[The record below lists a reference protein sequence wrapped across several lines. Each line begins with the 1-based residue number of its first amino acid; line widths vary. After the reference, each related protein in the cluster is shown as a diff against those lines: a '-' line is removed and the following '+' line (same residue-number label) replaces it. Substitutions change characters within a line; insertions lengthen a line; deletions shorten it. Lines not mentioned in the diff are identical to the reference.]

1 MMRKLFFILFIL
13 LILTTIKSNAQYFQN
28 LSVGNGLSQPSVM
41 AIGQDTLGRMWFGTR
56 EGLNVYDG
64 GKIKYYKG
72 EVDNGKDGKL
82 WIGNSISSIVSE
94 NLVDGNKVYFI
105 SDFFLYAYDV
115 QTELFCKIDNRGKVT
130 AMTAYKG
137 NILYAQRNNIFLYD
151 LKTHKKSIYKIL
163 PESTSVNVIEVDRDN
178 MYVGTTDGIII
189 SPFGA
194 LWEEQYL
201 LPGEDIY
208 RIYEDSKHNLW
219 IGTRMNGLYRR
230 VNDRIEKIPLCPN
243 GINGII
249 DPQIREFVEDDDG
262 NIWFGTFMGLQKY
275 DIKNHT
281 YAAVNI
287 PQYAGGLNHP
297 SIFSLFKDRQ
307 GNIWAGSY
315 FGGVNYFNPTRN
327 SVIHYDYQAKD
338 LSSLYYSYIGEMIMD
353 KRGNLWISTDGG
365 GVSCID
371 RGWRTVEQFT
381 ATPLSRHGLPHN
393 NVKSMCYDMDNDMLY
408 IGTHLGGLSRYDIK
422 KKTFYN
428 YSTDYKS
435 PVMPGRIIH
444 HVKKWKNKIVVSS
457 REGVFLLDTRSNR
470 FTHLPDCFGEAMI
483 FDIDKNG
490 TFYTTSGNNIK
501 AISLDTPNKQE
512 IISLHALGEVSH
524 ILSVDKKLYICTLGS
539 GMIVYDTSLK
549 TINTYTSY
557 NSNLPSN
564 YCYSSRLTLN
574 GKLILIGDR
583 GITMFDT
590 DKKTFASIK
599 QDYLKAPIIYGC
611 GICISKEN
619 IIYVGDTKG
628 ITRVEESDFLSPL
641 QHKQPIY
648 FSNINVNNAIIHP
661 SEEGKILK
669 KSLAFTDRIDLASSQ
684 NNIIIEFASSDYI
697 NRHVQQIFE
706 YKLEGF
712 DKTWISTTVPFA
724 RYTNLSPGN
733 YTLCVR
739 MADGDAQDMAV
750 LNICISLPWYNTW
763 YAWVLYIIIFIT
775 IVWMIIRY
783 RKEKND
789 LFLSLEKERFEKQHI
804 EELNHEKLVF
814 FTNVSHEFRTPLTL
828 IISHIESLLQMPN
841 LQPMVYNRVLKLKRS
856 AQYMNNLISEL
867 LDFRK
872 FTQNK
877 YTLNMSQKDICLF
890 MKEIFYV
897 FSDYAHSKGLK
908 YEFFSNQEVILCW
921 FDSKQLEKVFL
932 NLLSNAFKYTE
943 RGSIEI
949 KICVEGENVA
959 ISIHDTGKGIAMGD
973 FNRIFDRF
981 YQIEGSSESAT
992 SPGTGIGLAL
1002 TKSIVEKH
1010 HGEICLD
1017 SQLGKGS
1024 VFTVKLPLGDA
1035 RYIHDEHVHFAD
1047 REKESDLK
1055 ETDEDSRVG
1064 ICAVANEESF
1074 QSEEGE
1080 SKKYTVLV
1088 VEDNDE
1094 LIQVLCELF
1103 SPFYQVIMASNGK
1116 EGLDKAYE
1124 YKPDLI
1130 ISDIMMPEMS
1140 GTEMCLK
1147 IKNNIDLCHIPII
1160 LLTALN
1166 SVEQNIEG
1174 LNRGADDYIS
1184 KPFNPRILLAR
1195 ANNLVRNRLLIHNQI
1210 RKNPITEVDLTSIN
1224 LLDQEILK
1232 KTSEAIEAHMD
1243 DTEFDIPELC
1253 KEIGV
1258 GRSVLYSKF
1267 KALTGMT
1274 PNNFILNY
1282 RLKFAA
1288 TMLQKYPDIPVSEV
1302 GDKCGFSSPIY
1313 FSRCFKNQYGVPPQN
1328 YRKSSRNNSMEKGV

>member
-1 MMRKLFFILFIL
+1 MENNLFKSGVLLFALGSMSCISL
-13 LILTTIKSNAQYFQN
+13 WAQGTVEDYNRAYALREKYNAKH
-28 LSVGNGLSQPSVM
+28 V
-41 AIGQDTLGRMWFGTR
+41 
-56 EGLNVYDG
+56 
-64 GKIKYYKG
+64 
-72 EVDNGKDGKL
+72 
-82 WIGNSISSIVSE
+82 
-94 NLVDGNKVYFI
+94 
-105 SDFFLYAYDV
+105 LYAGVVPHWVDQTSAFWYV
-115 QTELFCKIDNRGKVT
+115 RQTEKGKEYVKVDAASKKRTALFDQQKMASALTEKAGREIN
-130 AMTAYKG
+130 AY
-137 NILYAQRNNIFLYD
+137 N
-151 LKTHKKSIYKIL
+151 L
-163 PESTSVNVIEVDRDN
+163 P
-178 MYVGTTDGIII
+178 
-189 SPFGA
+189 
-194 LWEEQYL
+194 
-201 LPGEDIY
+201 
-208 RIYEDSKHNLW
+208 
-219 IGTRMNGLYRR
+219 
-230 VNDRIEKIPLCPN
+230 
-243 GINGII
+243 
-249 DPQIREFVEDDDG
+249 
-262 NIWFGTFMGLQKY
+262 LQ
-275 DIKNHT
+275 NCR
-281 YAAVNI
+281 
-287 PQYAGGLNHP
+287 LN
-297 SIFSLFKDRQ
+297 
-307 GNIWAGSY
+307 
-315 FGGVNYFNPTRN
+315 
-327 SVIHYDYQAKD
+327 
-338 LSSLYYSYIGEMIMD
+338 
-353 KRGNLWISTDGG
+353 
-365 GVSCID
+365 
-371 RGWRTVEQFT
+371 
-381 ATPLSRHGLPHN
+381 
-393 NVKSMCYDMDNDMLY
+393 
-408 IGTHLGGLSRYDIK
+408 
-422 KKTFYN
+422 
-428 YSTDYKS
+428 
-435 PVMPGRIIH
+435 
-444 HVKKWKNKIVVSS
+444 
-457 REGVFLLDTRSNR
+457 
-470 FTHLPDCFGEAMI
+470 
-483 FDIDKNG
+483 
-490 TFYTTSGNNIK
+490 
-501 AISLDTPNKQE
+501 ISLDTLRFQLDGKFWAYSIKNNRLLDEGAIPSRGKERHWMEVDDEKEGSPVTSPDGKWTAFIKNDNVYVREVATGKEKQLSQDGTLSNYYSSYIQWSPDSKSVVSCRIRPVEKRYVYYVESSPADQAQPKLHKQE
-512 IISLHALGEVSH
+512 YAKPGDELRFKVPCIFEVESGRRLIPSTELFSH
-524 ILSVDKKLYICTLGS
+524 QYELSGPMWNADSKAITFEYNERGHKVYRVLEMSAVDGSVRTL
-539 GMIVYDTSLK
+539 I
-549 TINTYTSY
+549 
-557 NSNLPSN
+557 
-564 YCYSSRLTLN
+564 
-574 GKLILIGDR
+574 
-583 GITMFDT
+583 
-590 DKKTFASIK
+590 
-599 QDYLKAPIIYGC
+599 
-611 GICISKEN
+611 
-619 IIYVGDTKG
+619 
-628 ITRVEESDFLSPL
+628 EE
-641 QHKQPIY
+641 K
-648 FSNINVNNAIIHP
+648 
-661 SEEGKILK
+661 EGKILK

-1130 ISDIMMPEMS
+1130 IS
-1140 GTEMCLK
+1140 
-1147 IKNNIDLCHIPII
+1147 
-1160 LLTALN
+1160 
-1166 SVEQNIEG
+1166 
-1174 LNRGADDYIS
+1174 
-1184 KPFNPRILLAR
+1184 
-1195 ANNLVRNRLLIHNQI
+1195 
-1210 RKNPITEVDLTSIN
+1210 
-1224 LLDQEILK
+1224 
-1232 KTSEAIEAHMD
+1232 
-1243 DTEFDIPELC
+1243 
-1253 KEIGV
+1253 
-1258 GRSVLYSKF
+1258 
-1267 KALTGMT
+1267 
-1274 PNNFILNY
+1274 
-1282 RLKFAA
+1282 
-1288 TMLQKYPDIPVSEV
+1288 
-1302 GDKCGFSSPIY
+1302 
-1313 FSRCFKNQYGVPPQN
+1313 
-1328 YRKSSRNNSMEKGV
+1328 

>member
-501 AISLDTPNKQE
+501 
-512 IISLHALGEVSH
+512 
-524 ILSVDKKLYICTLGS
+524 
-539 GMIVYDTSLK
+539 
-549 TINTYTSY
+549 
-557 NSNLPSN
+557 SN
-564 YCYSSRLTLN
+564 
-574 GKLILIGDR
+574 
-583 GITMFDT
+583 
-590 DKKTFASIK
+590 
-599 QDYLKAPIIYGC
+599 
-611 GICISKEN
+611 
-619 IIYVGDTKG
+619 
-628 ITRVEESDFLSPL
+628 
-641 QHKQPIY
+641 
-648 FSNINVNNAIIHP
+648 FS
-661 SEEGKILK
+661 
-669 KSLAFTDRIDLASSQ
+669 
-684 NNIIIEFASSDYI
+684 
-697 NRHVQQIFE
+697 
-706 YKLEGF
+706 
-712 DKTWISTTVPFA
+712 
-724 RYTNLSPGN
+724 
-733 YTLCVR
+733 
-739 MADGDAQDMAV
+739 
-750 LNICISLPWYNTW
+750 
-763 YAWVLYIIIFIT
+763 
-775 IVWMIIRY
+775 
-783 RKEKND
+783 
-789 LFLSLEKERFEKQHI
+789 
-804 EELNHEKLVF
+804 
-814 FTNVSHEFRTPLTL
+814 
-828 IISHIESLLQMPN
+828 
-841 LQPMVYNRVLKLKRS
+841 
-856 AQYMNNLISEL
+856 
-867 LDFRK
+867 
-872 FTQNK
+872 
-877 YTLNMSQKDICLF
+877 
-890 MKEIFYV
+890 
-897 FSDYAHSKGLK
+897 
-908 YEFFSNQEVILCW
+908 
-921 FDSKQLEKVFL
+921 
-932 NLLSNAFKYTE
+932 
-943 RGSIEI
+943 
-949 KICVEGENVA
+949 
-959 ISIHDTGKGIAMGD
+959 
-973 FNRIFDRF
+973 
-981 YQIEGSSESAT
+981 
-992 SPGTGIGLAL
+992 
-1002 TKSIVEKH
+1002 
-1010 HGEICLD
+1010 
-1017 SQLGKGS
+1017 
-1024 VFTVKLPLGDA
+1024 
-1035 RYIHDEHVHFAD
+1035 
-1047 REKESDLK
+1047 
-1055 ETDEDSRVG
+1055 
-1064 ICAVANEESF
+1064 
-1074 QSEEGE
+1074 
-1080 SKKYTVLV
+1080 
-1088 VEDNDE
+1088 
-1094 LIQVLCELF
+1094 
-1103 SPFYQVIMASNGK
+1103 
-1116 EGLDKAYE
+1116 
-1124 YKPDLI
+1124 
-1130 ISDIMMPEMS
+1130 
-1140 GTEMCLK
+1140 
-1147 IKNNIDLCHIPII
+1147 
-1160 LLTALN
+1160 
-1166 SVEQNIEG
+1166 
-1174 LNRGADDYIS
+1174 
-1184 KPFNPRILLAR
+1184 
-1195 ANNLVRNRLLIHNQI
+1195 
-1210 RKNPITEVDLTSIN
+1210 
-1224 LLDQEILK
+1224 
-1232 KTSEAIEAHMD
+1232 
-1243 DTEFDIPELC
+1243 
-1253 KEIGV
+1253 
-1258 GRSVLYSKF
+1258 
-1267 KALTGMT
+1267 
-1274 PNNFILNY
+1274 
-1282 RLKFAA
+1282 
-1288 TMLQKYPDIPVSEV
+1288 
-1302 GDKCGFSSPIY
+1302 
-1313 FSRCFKNQYGVPPQN
+1313 
-1328 YRKSSRNNSMEKGV
+1328 

>member
-1 MMRKLFFILFIL
+1 MILFIL

-490 TFYTTSGNNIK
+490 TFYTTSG
-501 AISLDTPNKQE
+501 
-512 IISLHALGEVSH
+512 
-524 ILSVDKKLYICTLGS
+524 
-539 GMIVYDTSLK
+539 
-549 TINTYTSY
+549 
-557 NSNLPSN
+557 
-564 YCYSSRLTLN
+564 
-574 GKLILIGDR
+574 
-583 GITMFDT
+583 
-590 DKKTFASIK
+590 
-599 QDYLKAPIIYGC
+599 
-611 GICISKEN
+611 
-619 IIYVGDTKG
+619 
-628 ITRVEESDFLSPL
+628 
-641 QHKQPIY
+641 
-648 FSNINVNNAIIHP
+648 
-661 SEEGKILK
+661 
-669 KSLAFTDRIDLASSQ
+669 

-1253 KEIGV
+1253 KENGV

-1302 GDKCGFSSPIY
+1302 GDKCGFSSPVY
-1313 FSRCFKNQYGVPPQN
+1313 FSRCFKNQYGVTPQN